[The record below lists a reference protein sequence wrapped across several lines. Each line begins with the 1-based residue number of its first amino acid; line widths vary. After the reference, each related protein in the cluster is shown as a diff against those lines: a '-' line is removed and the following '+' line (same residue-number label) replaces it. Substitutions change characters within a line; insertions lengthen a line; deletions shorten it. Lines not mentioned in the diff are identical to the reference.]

1 MKLPSEA
8 FAGPDLEAIII
19 AIARLFAERGI
30 DFAYPTQT
38 TFTAAPDGTLVMPWA
53 APKA

>member
-1 MKLPSEA
+1 E
-8 FAGPDLEAIII
+8 III
-19 AIARLFAERGI
+19 AIARLFAREQI

-53 APKA
+53 APNPPASAKERKLP